1 MRQNRSLV
9 LVSLR
14 LITCRVLES
23 GMMTVFVAETIVAV
37 ITTLLEE
44 TSAFNEEV
52 GEEELSLFMVMAAT
66 KGSIIGILLLEK

>member
-66 KGSIIGILLLEK
+66 KASIIGILLLEK

>member
-23 GMMTVFVAETIVAV
+23 GMMTVFVAETIVAI

>member
-1 MRQNRSLV
+1 
-9 LVSLR
+9 
-14 LITCRVLES
+14 
-23 GMMTVFVAETIVAV
+23 
-37 ITTLLEE
+37 LLEE

>member
-44 TSAFNEEV
+44 ISAFNEEV
-52 GEEELSLFMVMAAT
+52 GEEKLSLFMVMAAT

>member
-23 GMMTVFVAETIVAV
+23 GMMTVFVAETIVVV

-66 KGSIIGILLLEK
+66 KASIIGILLLEK